1 MIGMERLLISE
12 RNDPFLYATVCDIS
26 IDLNTGSM
34 KTLLHGHPAPVLL
47 SNGPQWIFPSTRTIP
62 LGVDAKHAPATPI
75 IDELGDDW
83 SVLLLTD
90 GVYEG
95 KAGAGRLGESG
106 LIDVLQRN
114 ASLRGGTLLDAVID
128 DVQSI
133 NGGDLD
139 DDLAMVWFGS
149 RP

>member
-1 MIGMERLLISE
+1 MTGRAARRPAGGNHS
-12 RNDPFLYATVCDIS
+12 RPAATTRSDASFADKRTSTTPCRGTFALKRS
-26 IDLNTGSM
+26 RC
-34 KTLLHGHPAPVLL
+34 APR
-47 SNGPQWIFPSTRTIP
+47 SRCRHKSRTC
-62 LGVDAKHAPATPI
+62 HAPATPI
-75 IDELGDDW
+75 VDELGDDW

-95 KAGAGRLGESG
+95 KAPSGRLGESG